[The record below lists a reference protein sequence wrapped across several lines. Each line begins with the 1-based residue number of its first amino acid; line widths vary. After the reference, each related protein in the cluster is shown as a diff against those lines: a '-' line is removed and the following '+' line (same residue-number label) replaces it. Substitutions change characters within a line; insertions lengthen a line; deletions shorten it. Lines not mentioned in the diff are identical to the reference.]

1 MTFSIVLRDPEEN
14 SFGIAVAT
22 KHFAVGALVP
32 HLRSGV
38 GAVAVQAST
47 NPHLGLSGLEQ
58 LASGKNIEQA
68 LKTVLAEDPE
78 AGLRQLHGL
87 DASGK
92 SWAWSGKQT
101 KKWAG
106 HQCGENYSVAG
117 NMLTGLEVVETCVE
131 SLLKNTDLPLEE
143 KLLKALQA
151 GEQAGGD
158 RRGKQSAA
166 LLTVRHQPFTWCNLR
181 VDDHP
186 EPLFELERLFS
197 EFRKPYYQGLVTAI
211 HSKF

>member
-1 MTFSIVLRDPEEN
+1 MTFSIVLRDSEEN

-47 NPHLGLSGLEQ
+47 NPHLGLAGLEQ

-87 DASGK
+87 DASGR

-101 KKWAG
+101 QKWSG
-106 HQCGENYSVAG
+106 HQYG
-117 NMLTGLEVVETCVE
+117 
-131 SLLKNTDLPLEE
+131 E

-186 EPLFELERLFS
+186 EPLSELERLFS
-197 EFRKPYYQGLVTAI
+197 EFRKPYYQEFVSVI
-211 HSKF
+211 HGQS

>member
-1 MTFSIVLRDPEEN
+1 MTFSIVLRDSEEN

-78 AGLRQLHGL
+78 AGLRQL
-87 DASGK
+87 
-92 SWAWSGKQT
+92 
-101 KKWAG
+101 
-106 HQCGENYSVAG
+106 
-117 NMLTGLEVVETCVE
+117 
-131 SLLKNTDLPLEE
+131 LKNTDLPLEE

-186 EPLFELERLFS
+186 EPLSELERLFS
-197 EFRKPYYQGLVTAI
+197 EFRKPYYQEFVSVI
-211 HSKF
+211 HGQS

>member
-1 MTFSIVLRDPEEN
+1 MTFSIVLRDSEEN
-14 SFGIAVAT
+14 SFGIAVVT

-78 AGLRQLHGL
+78 AGLCQFHGL

-101 KKWAG
+101 KK
-106 HQCGENYSVAG
+106 
-117 NMLTGLEVVETCVE
+117 
-131 SLLKNTDLPLEE
+131 
-143 KLLKALQA
+143 
-151 GEQAGGD
+151 
-158 RRGKQSAA
+158 
-166 LLTVRHQPFTWCNLR
+166 
-181 VDDHP
+181 
-186 EPLFELERLFS
+186 
-197 EFRKPYYQGLVTAI
+197 
-211 HSKF
+211 

>member
-1 MTFSIVLRDPEEN
+1 MTFSIVLRDSEEN

-38 GAVAVQAST
+38 GAVAVQAFT

-68 LKTVLAEDPE
+68 LKIVLAEDPE
-78 AGLRQLHGL
+78 ADLRQLHGL
-87 DASGK
+87 DTSGK

-106 HQCGENYSVAG
+106 HQCGENYSVTG
-117 NMLTGLEVVETCVE
+117 NMLIGLEVVETCVV
-131 SLLKNTDLPLEE
+131 SLLENTDLPL
-143 KLLKALQA
+143 K
-151 GEQAGGD
+151 
-158 RRGKQSAA
+158 
-166 LLTVRHQPFTWCNLR
+166 
-181 VDDHP
+181 
-186 EPLFELERLFS
+186 
-197 EFRKPYYQGLVTAI
+197 
-211 HSKF
+211 

>member
-1 MTFSIVLRDPEEN
+1 MV
-14 SFGIAVAT
+14 
-22 KHFAVGALVP
+22 
-32 HLRSGV
+32 
-38 GAVAVQAST
+38 
-47 NPHLGLSGLEQ
+47 
-58 LASGKNIEQA
+58 
-68 LKTVLAEDPE
+68 EDPE

-117 NMLTGLEVVETCVE
+117 NMLTGPEVVETCVE

-186 EPLFELERLFS
+186 EPLSELERLFS
-197 EFRKPYYQGLVTAI
+197 EFRKPYYQEFVSVI
-211 HSKF
+211 HGQS